1 MKIVDLLQKLKSKN
15 LAAFI
20 PEGIA
25 AIYIYGSSISG
36 RLRDESDIDIAILP
50 LHNTTG
56 EERLVLIAKIEA
68 VVSKIVKEK
77 GISREVSIADLRG
90 RFIPVT
96 LQYKIVTEGILLYE
110 RDSVERSEFEN
121 AVKREYFDFIPYL
134 EYLREKKYGHI
145 RPKV

>member
-1 MKIVDLLQKLKSKN
+1 MKIVDLFQKSKSKD

-20 PEGIA
+20 PEEIA
-25 AIYIYGSSISG
+25 AIYLYGSSISG
-36 RLRDESDIDIAILP
+36 RLREESDIDIAILP
-50 LHNTTG
+50 LHDTTG

-68 VVSKIVKEK
+68 IVSKILKEN

-90 RFIPVT
+90 RFIPIT

-110 RDSVERSEFEN
+110 RDAVERSEFEN
-121 AVKREYFDFIPYL
+121 TVKREYFDFIPYL

-145 RPKV
+145 HPKV